1 MEEENKS
8 KRIYKNIM
16 LVIIT
21 AFITF
26 IITSLSLYT
35 YFSNNGTSLF
45 SSEQISN
52 LETSLNKI
60 QSLIDDY
67 YLWSDE
73 IDEDALIESAIEG
86 YVEGLGDVYTEYIP
100 EEDMEEFT
108 EDITGSFVGIGI
120 YMIGDEETDSIV
132 VYYPIPDSPAEQ
144 AGVQAGDIIKSVDG
158 VEYTYEDIDT
168 IADNIKGEEGTTV
181 TLVVERDG
189 EELKFEIERATIN
202 TNPITIEVLE
212 DNIGYLKLPSFDTD
226 TAEDFKEKVEELQK
240 QGCTSLII
248 DLRNNGGGILDET
261 TDIADL
267 LLEKGRTII
276 TTKDKYENEEVI
288 ISEDEATFEM
298 PVVILAN
305 ENSAS
310 ASEVLIGA
318 LKDNDR
324 ATIIGTT
331 TYGKGV
337 IQTVISLSNGGS
349 LKLTTAEYYT
359 PNGTAINGVGID
371 PDIEIEL
378 PDTVT
383 NIYSVDESE
392 DTQLQAAIEFLQ
404 ED

>member
-189 EELKFEIERATIN
+189 EELEFEIERATIN

>member
-1 MEEENKS
+1 MEEEEKA

-21 AFITF
+21 AFVTF
-26 IITSLSLYT
+26 LITSLSLYT

-60 QSLIDDY
+60 QSLIDEY

-189 EELKFEIERATIN
+189 EELEFEIERATIN

-298 PVVILAN
+298 PIVILAN

>member
-1 MEEENKS
+1 MEEETKT
-8 KRIYKNIM
+8 KRIYKNVM

-158 VEYTYEDIDT
+158 VKYTYEDIDT

-189 EELKFEIERATIN
+189 EELEFEIERATIN

-226 TAEDFKEKVEELQK
+226 TAEDFREKVEELQK

>member
-1 MEEENKS
+1 MEEETKT

-158 VEYTYEDIDT
+158 VKYTYEDIDT

-189 EELKFEIERATIN
+189 EELEFEIERATIN

-226 TAEDFKEKVEELQK
+226 TAEDFREKVEELQK

>member
-1 MEEENKS
+1 MEEENKT
-8 KRIYKNIM
+8 KKIYKNIM

-189 EELKFEIERATIN
+189 EELEFEIERATIN

>member
-1 MEEENKS
+1 MEEETKT
-8 KRIYKNIM
+8 KRIYKNVM

-26 IITSLSLYT
+26 IITSLLLYT

-189 EELKFEIERATIN
+189 EELEFEIERATIN

-226 TAEDFKEKVEELQK
+226 TAEDFREKVEELQK